1 MSLDDSTAIAPVK
14 PTDGNAVW
22 ELSKSPVAISVR
34 DVSKRFMIPQE
45 RVHTLKQRVIQ
56 PRRRRFDPLDALKDI
71 DFDVHVGE
79 FFGIVGRNGSGKST
93 LLKCIAG
100 IYRPHQGDIAV
111 RGNLST
117 FIELGVGFNPE
128 LSARDNVVLNATLL
142 GLSTAEA
149 NERFD
154 EIIAFAELEDFVDLK
169 LKNFSSGMHVRL
181 AFSVAVHVESD
192 VLLIDEVLAVGDA
205 AFQQKCFDTFER
217 FLEEGRTV
225 VFVTHDMALV
235 ERFCTRALMLDRGG
249 IACFGHPSKVAREYM
264 RVNFDKIVHDDEDR
278 PSTRIGDGAAEIVDC
293 WFEDR
298 HGARTTRLRQG
309 EPAGFKATIRFHEP
323 MAQPIL
329 GVIFKDHKRN
339 PIFMTNTVLDGIK
352 TGNFA
357 GGDEITYEVTFDN
370 FFEDGHYLA
379 SPMVAHADGVN
390 VADLRDDMIAL
401 LVTGRRNAGGRAN
414 FPHESKVLR

>member
-1 MSLDDSTAIAPVK
+1 MSVDESAALAPTQVAGDK
-14 PTDGNAVW
+14 AVW

-45 RVHTLKQRVIQ
+45 RVHTLKQRIIH
-56 PRRRRFDPLDALKDI
+56 PRKRKFDPLDALKNV
-71 DFDVHVGE
+71 DFDIHEGE

-100 IYRPHQGDIAV
+100 IYTPQHGEIAV
-111 RGNLST
+111 RGKLST

-149 NERFD
+149 NEKFD
-154 EIIAFAELEDFVDLK
+154 DIIAFAELEDFVDLK

-181 AFSVAVHVESD
+181 AFSVAVHVESS

-205 AFQQKCFDTFER
+205 AFQQKCFDTFDR

-235 ERFCTRALMLDRGG
+235 ERFCTRALMLDRGD
-249 IACFGHPSKVAREYM
+249 IACFGHPSKVAHEYM
-264 RVNFDKIVHDDEDR
+264 RVNFDHTSLEDEDR
-278 PSTRIGDGAAEIVDC
+278 EVGRIGDGAAEIVDC

-298 HGARTTRLRQG
+298 NGVRASRLRQG
-309 EPAGFKATIRFHEP
+309 EPAGFKSLIRFNEP
-323 MAQPIL
+323 MRQPIL
-329 GVIFKDHKRN
+329 GVVIKDHKRR
-339 PIFMTNTVLDGIK
+339 PIFMTNTVLDGVK
-352 TGNFA
+352 A
-357 GGDEITYEVTFDN
+357 GQFETGDEVTYEVTFDN
-370 FFEDGHYLA
+370 LFEDGHYLA
-379 SPMVAHADGVN
+379 SPVVVHDGGVN
-390 VADLRDDMIAL
+390 VADLREEMIAL
-401 LVTGRRNAGGRAN
+401 LVTGRQNAGGRVN